1 VDKKTILII
10 SEHPADFY
18 SLTAALDRAD
28 PARFHPVTVNTRD
41 QPVDALMDPM
51 NDSVILAY
59 TLETEYLLRLA
70 QKKNLSVPII
80 VLIDQESEAQVGK
93 LKDAGAT
100 DYIVRGLISD
110 DMLHRILDY
119 SMVLNHVTLQHAQ
132 VVEQQRIERAA
143 QQAGEH
149 LQSVTEAVGNGVVHT
164 TPAGVGESRPGSAAT
179 LERPPGAS
187 AGMESKSTPTQASKA
202 ALSHTPTG
210 RWSASPW
217 SASPWKAA
225 ILALIVV
232 ILLVC
237 AALLS
242 QRLDSESRLSR
253 LEASNDIL
261 SQQVLQLHSDL
272 TQTKLVPAVP
282 EITPPGP
289 ADTIEVFT
297 TPPAPES
304 PPPLQAVTTPTFVAA
319 EQEPDQASQVQ
330 LQDPAGTVTVTA
342 AAEIVEPVMV
352 DEGISDSVPITGIT
366 AVTSGAWFI
375 NMGTFSSEGAARRF
389 ARSLGPTAHQL
400 ELQPVLVGGRELYR
414 VRLVDLPSA
423 EAAEEVATDYQIRLG
438 GSRPWVGRD

>member
-18 SLTAALDRAD
+18 SLTAALDRAE

-51 NDSVILAY
+51 NDAVILAY

-70 QKKNLSVPII
+70 QKKHLSVPII
-80 VLIDQESEAQVGK
+80 VLIDQVSEAQIGK

-149 LQSVTEAVGNGVVHT
+149 LQSVTEAVGNGVVNT
-164 TPAGVGESRPGSAAT
+164 TPAGVGESRPGSIAALGRT
-179 LERPPGAS
+179 PDAS
-187 AGMESKSTPTQASKA
+187 GGTENQSTPIRASRA
-202 ALSHTPTG
+202 ALSPTPASP
-210 RWSASPW
+210 WSASPW

-232 ILLVC
+232 VLLVC
-237 AALLS
+237 AALLN

-272 TQTKLVPAVP
+272 TPTTLVPAVP
-282 EITPPGP
+282 DISPPGP
-289 ADTIEVFT
+289 ADTIEVST

-304 PPPLQAVTTPTFVAA
+304 SPLIKAVTTPTFVEA
-319 EQEPDQASQVQ
+319 EQKSDQATQVQ

-342 AAEIVEPVMV
+342 AAEVVESVMV

-366 AVTSGAWFI
+366 TVTSGAWFI
-375 NMGTFSSEGAARRF
+375 NLGTFSSESAARRF
-389 ARSLGPTAHQL
+389 ARSLGSTAHQL

-423 EAAEEVATDYQIRLG
+423 EAAEDVATDYQVRLG